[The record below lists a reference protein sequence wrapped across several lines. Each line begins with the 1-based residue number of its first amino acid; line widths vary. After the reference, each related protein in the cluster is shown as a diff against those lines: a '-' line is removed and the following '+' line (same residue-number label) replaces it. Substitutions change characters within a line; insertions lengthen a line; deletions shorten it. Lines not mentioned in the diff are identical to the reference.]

1 MHWLRSAS
9 IRGRQEEV
17 SLTRPGVLL
26 PSLSPTRRRGVPGRR
41 VEAFTLVELLIV
53 LALMGTLVLMGLP
66 AMLNALNRAKLTG
79 FAQTVATAMQAA
91 RLEAVKRGGTAR
103 VEEQAATS
111 TLPARIVAYVDDGDH
126 VFQLGTDVL
135 VTTVTPPS
143 GVVFGGP
150 GPNPT
155 ATAITPSGFAAVFN
169 PDGSVVTVGG
179 FRFRDQRGNVM
190 EAFVSPLSGARVA
203 VRKYAGNPDAA
214 DDLNKYFESDQLAQ
228 WDPYYVGANSTE
240 WTGWEWR

>member
-1 MHWLRSAS
+1 M
-9 IRGRQEEV
+9 
-17 SLTRPGVLL
+17 RPGVLVQ
-26 PSLSPTRRRGVPGRR
+26 SLSPTQRGSVPGRR
-41 VEAFTLVELLIV
+41 AEAFTLVELLIV

-66 AMLNALNRAKLTG
+66 AMLNALNRSKLTG

-111 TLPARIVAYVDDGDH
+111 TLPARIVAYVDDGDQ
-126 VFQLGTDVL
+126 VFISGKDVL
-135 VTTVTPPS
+135 VAIVTPPS

-150 GPNPT
+150 GASPT
-155 ATAITPSGFAAVFN
+155 TTAIYQLVTPNGVAAVFN
-169 PDGSVVTVGG
+169 PDGSVVAVGG
-179 FRFRDQRGNVM
+179 FRFRDLRGNIM

-203 VRKYAGNPDAA
+203 VRKYAGNPDGA
-214 DDLNKYFESDQLAQ
+214 DDLAKYFESDQVAQ
-228 WDPYYVGANSTE
+228 WDPYYVGTNSTE